1 MGISLSCVPDTGGD
15 QGSLITRLSDILICA
30 AMSCNIIEIPE
41 FGLFDIKSNLLIT
54 LTHMQAL
61 DVSDFSCQA

>member
-1 MGISLSCVPDTGGD
+1 M
-15 QGSLITRLSDILICA
+15 GSLITRLSDILICA